1 VRFLLINPWIAD
13 FAAYNFWVR
22 PLGLYQLA
30 TWLDSLGAEV
40 RLLDCLSP
48 FPAPGK
54 FKRKPVSLPVKERLP
69 IRRSF
74 ARYGIG
80 HQEFRARLKA
90 AAPFDAVFVT
100 SVMSYWYPGV
110 KWVVEEIRQQ
120 AGNVPIILGGI
131 YATLWKEHAQR
142 SLDVDLVCAGPLEG
156 NKERIKGFLGLG
168 ETKGP
173 GRPWYRLGFWD
184 GAGYG
189 AVRTATGCPFRCTYC
204 ASRLVSGPF
213 RAVARKEVLEEI
225 VFLWKRGARQVA
237 FYDDALL
244 VDFSKRLGPLLEDL
258 QGLGVDISFHTP
270 NGLHAR
276 FLDVHVARRLVAS
289 GFKSVR
295 LSLETVNRTRQE
307 STGGKVTSSD
317 LERAVENLLDAGMK
331 RESIGVYLLVGLPGQ
346 DFDEVEE
353 SVRYVKGLGVRPY
366 LAEFSPIPGTME
378 WQRLKEKGIV
388 SDAMDPILT
397 NNTIFFRLFSGYDME
412 RFRMLKRLAAS

>member
-1 VRFLLINPWIAD
+1 MRFLLVNPWIAD

-30 TWLDSLGAEV
+30 KWLDGLGAEPI
-40 RLLDCLSP
+40 LLDCLSP

-54 FKRKPVSLPVKERLP
+54 FKRKPVPLP
-69 IRRSF
+69 IRQKLPIKRGF

-80 HQEFRARLKA
+80 RQEFRARLKA

-110 KWVVEEIRQQ
+110 KWVVEEIRRQ

-156 NKERIKGFLGLG
+156 NKERIRRFLGLG
-168 ETKGP
+168 EIKRP
-173 GRPWYRLGFWD
+173 ERPWYRLGFWD
-184 GAGYG
+184 RAGYG

-213 RAVARKEVLEEI
+213 MPQKREEVLEEI
-225 VFLWKRGARQVA
+225 VFLWKSGARQVA

-244 VDFSKRLGPLLEDL
+244 VDFSKRLGPLLEEL
-258 QGLGVDISFHTP
+258 EGLGVDVWFHTP

-276 FLDVHVARRLVAS
+276 FLDFNVARRLVSS

-295 LSLETVNRTRQE
+295 LSLETVDRNRQE
-307 STGGKVTSSD
+307 STGGKVTSMD
-317 LERAVENLLDAGMK
+317 LERAIGNLLEAGMK
-331 RESIGVYLLVGLPGQ
+331 RKSIGVYLLVGLPGQ
-346 DFDEVEE
+346 DLDEVEE

-366 LAEFSPIPGTME
+366 LAEFSPIPGTVE
-378 WQRLKEKGIV
+378 WQRLKEKGMV

-397 NNTIFFRLFSGYDME
+397 NNTIFFRLFSGYDIE
-412 RFRMLKRLAAS
+412 RFRALKRFAAS